1 MIRRPPSSTRTYTL
15 FPYTTRFRSPG
26 QADQPVGPARD
37 VGQPHM
43 RILLDGTAEVRR
55 RDERAQLV
63 IALLVLRIE
72 RQPVG
77 GKSVVEGKSV
87 SVSVDFGGRRILH
100 KKKKYNKFI

>member
-1 MIRRPPSSTRTYTL
+1 MRISDWSSDVCSSDL
-15 FPYTTRFRSPG
+15 

-55 RDERAQLV
+55 RDERAQIV

-72 RQPVG
+72 RQPVDQRRAVRQPLPG
-77 GKSVVEGKSV
+77 PRDAKQGSDDRLYPSRLARLAEKI
-87 SVSVDFGGRRILH
+87 GRAH
-100 KKKKYNKFI
+100 V